1 MKKYLLKSF
10 ALLAMLFSAMT
21 MSAVSYCGETI
32 TSTDGT
38 KTAVITCTQ
47 PEVGTYVMTVTSS
60 EAYFYGL
67 KIKDGTTTFNLDGTS
82 VRAVNNTTNTEKL
95 TCSWASPI
103 LTITLR
109 CTDTPVMTSNLCLNF
124 GGSEKEFDALKDQV
138 FEWPTSCEET
148 DKWADVDWVA
158 GSDNKYKVLHECLTR
173 VVSVQQ
179 PGWAEERGIYVSVS
193 AGISDCSVNGAIDGA
208 GMILYLSSFT
218 AKETEVTIN
227 YAGGSCT
234 FWVYYAD
241 GTEGGSVEDDESPV
255 MTSATVESYTHNSAV
270 IAVEAE
276 DNIGVVKY
284 HIVDANNGIDEML
297 TATAGK
303 ITLANLSSATTYNL
317 TISAIDK
324 VGNESTGRTVTAF
337 TTDAL
342 LYCDFPTGHESNAAF
357 GDVNGR
363 ILVSAIKV
371 TPKKIRLLIKSAA
384 EATKN
389 IDLVYVAPVGAAA
402 VTVGSDVAEGGSREV
417 AVDIEYATA
426 PATYGFMIQWSNPDW
441 TGRWQASINN
451 ILPSQLCTEPV
462 EVYDVN
468 FALASNG
475 SSAEATTGNAA
486 AAIDNNIE
494 GASRWESAQE
504 DPQTWTLDLGQAR
517 IFNTLEI
524 VWEGAYGKTF
534 TVSVS
539 DDKETWKPIW
549 TVEGQEL
556 AGFPYTQTQKIDKTT
571 GRYIQFH
578 GTARGTGYGYS
589 FYEFRV
595 YLAGVSTFTSLEA
608 KPATN
613 LTKLG
618 EGNAIT
624 LTAKDQNGKPMA
636 DVGEVI
642 YTVTPADAGTITNNI
657 YTPTKIGLASI
668 VATIGEVSAPAF
680 EVFAY
685 DGENLALN
693 KSATAGHL
701 NEQAYLSNDNDM
713 GTRWGSNG
721 ASHPDND
728 WWYVDLGNAYDIYA
742 VAIMWETARP
752 ANYVLEAS
760 ETAADDSW
768 LPIKTITDVLPVISP
783 KYEVY
788 VDLTVHPCRYMRVR
802 ATSTVGGH
810 DNLAYGIS
818 MFDVQVFGTESASLT
833 KAVSASVN
841 DATMGTATV
850 TQEGIAVTEVAT
862 GSQVTFTATAN
873 EGHIFV
879 NWSNGNTNPS
889 FTTTVDAPMDLTANF
904 RALGN
909 IYCNTEMTVDG
920 HTIYVTMKRSAPETY
935 QLIVRSKEN
944 LTNFGGTNFYRSNN
958 IHVID
963 LRDQGVLSE
972 DKHILTA
979 TFTAETAPYMGTP
992 LYVIFEGVGEI
1003 TYSKLDNIEYD
1014 VECSED
1020 VTVTGLAIDP
1030 ASVSVM
1036 VGGSQTLKAIFT
1048 PAHAF
1053 GEELEWISSKD
1064 AIATVDANGLVT
1076 AIAEGEAV
1084 ITATLVS
1091 NPAISATCNVTVTP
1105 FIANTFYGNGSD
1117 GGVDFAYSLTTNANG
1132 TITIVADVFTNNP
1145 GLATPSFSIDGEWKD
1160 MTKNADGTYTRTS
1173 EKTFSVGQ
1181 EVACFLYAPYTGG
1194 AARID
1199 FTYIVGSSN
1208 ERPTITVESV
1218 TLDKTTCDLMPTE
1231 TAQLVATVNPTYAT
1245 NKSVTWTSSDNNIA
1259 TVDDNGLVTAVAAG
1273 SATITATSAADNTKT
1288 ATCTV
1293 NVMAELTDVTYHAST
1308 SVKKDAAA
1316 YLGIN
1321 YSITRT
1327 SDRTLRY
1334 VIKVN
1339 NSEYVD
1345 LEFNVVVN
1353 DNWQG
1358 MTYDASTNTYTYTTI
1373 TTYADGD
1380 VVSGFF
1386 RQIKYGVEGRWDF
1399 NYVVGSTSTT
1409 PRTMVAFNDEDVDL
1423 SHLNNGSVYDV
1434 ILKRNFVMDGDWN
1447 TICLPFALTAD
1458 QVKEVFGEGTQL
1470 TKLSSSA
1477 LKSSTEVDIQFE
1489 KVTSIEAA
1497 TPYLIKP
1504 EKNVNEGVFLENV
1517 TINTTPI
1524 ILEAGITKMI
1534 PVLKTQ
1540 AFTGE
1545 NNTFFLGAN
1554 EVLYKASTS
1563 GNIMAMR
1570 AYFQFSTLTPE
1581 QLRNVRARVV
1591 FNENTETSVDNITI
1605 DEAPIKVI
1613 QNGQLIII
1621 RNGVK
1626 YNVQGQKL

>member
-10 ALLAMLFSAMT
+10 ALIAMLFSAMT
-21 MSAVSYCGETI
+21 LSA
-32 TSTDGT
+32 
-38 KTAVITCTQ
+38 
-47 PEVGTYVMTVTSS
+47 
-60 EAYFYGL
+60 
-67 KIKDGTTTFNLDGTS
+67 
-82 VRAVNNTTNTEKL
+82 
-95 TCSWASPI
+95 AS
-103 LTITLR
+103 
-109 CTDTPVMTSNLCLNF
+109 
-124 GGSEKEFDALKDQV
+124 G
-138 FEWPTSCEET
+138 
-148 DKWADVDWVA
+148 VDWSAFDFIGDGA
-158 GSDNKYKVLHECLTR
+158 GGGAYANKYKVQTVDGLS
-173 VVSVQQ
+173 VVNIQK
-179 PGWAEERGIYVSVS
+179 PGFANEAGIYLTVP
-193 AGISDCSVNGAIDGA
+193 AGISNCTVNGAIQGA
-208 GMILYLSSFT
+208 GMVLYLSSLT
-218 AKETEVTIN
+218 AKETEVTITH
-227 YAGGSCT
+227 GTGSCT

-241 GTEGGSVEDDESPV
+241 GTEGGGEELPDTEAPTLISVELFGAAQNFVLLSPNATDNKGV
-255 MTSATVESYTHNSAV
+255 TSYLITPNGG
-270 IAVEAE
+270 AE
-276 DNIGVVKY
+276 KEVTLDN
-284 HIVDANNGIDEML
+284 
-297 TATAGK
+297 AGK
-303 ITLANLSSATTYNL
+303 IKIEGLTLDKSYTYSVKAKDAAGNVSDAKEITFSTLDRIFCEEEVLPNVQFTTNQKLTFTAKKVSNTETLFTLTSSTSTLTKMYNVNL
-317 TISAIDK
+317 TNAGSGVLPAGYVWTNDWTLTDNTLSK
-324 VGNESTGRTVTAF
+324 TVTWE
-337 TTDAL
+337 T
-342 LYCDFPTGHESNAAF
+342 YPTNPITIAITANRTPGAGESNLI
-357 GDVNGR
+357 GLSYSMDISNTCGEEP
-363 ILVSAIKV
+363 
-371 TPKKIRLLIKSAA
+371 TPDP
-384 EATKN
+384 T
-389 IDLVYVAPVGAAA
+389 
-402 VTVGSDVAEGGSREV
+402 
-417 AVDIEYATA
+417 
-426 PATYGFMIQWSNPDW
+426 PDPEPE
-441 TGRWQASINN
+441 T
-451 ILPSQLCTEPV
+451 PTEI
-462 EVYDVN
+462 YDTN
-468 FALASNG
+468 FALVSNG
-475 SSAEATTGNAA
+475 ASAEASSKSDDANL
-486 AAIDNNIE
+486 AIDGNE
-494 GASRWESAQE
+494 GSRWGSEYS
-504 DPQTWTLDLGQAR
+504 DPQTWILDLGQLR

-539 DDKETWKPIW
+539 DDKETWTPVW

-589 FYEFRV
+589 FWEFRV
-595 YLAGVSTFTSLEA
+595 YLAGTSTLTTLEA

-624 LTAKDQNGKPMA
+624 LTPKDQNGQTMA
-636 DVGEVI
+636 GVGEVT
-642 YTVTPADAGTITNNI
+642 YTITPADAGTITDNVYI
-657 YTPTKIGLASI
+657 PAKIGPASI
-668 VATIGEVSAPAF
+668 VAAIGEVKAAAF
-680 EVFAY
+680 EVFGYA
-685 DGENLALN
+685 GENVALSTSIN
-693 KSATAGHL
+693 SSKIVAQSDFAPSGTDAWHAIDGNEGSVWQGSATNGTADDEASRTYDSWFVVDFGAEYDVNL
-701 NEQAYLSNDNDM
+701 VSIKFEGACSQEYTVAFSADNAVWATAYE
-713 GTRWGSNG
+713 
-721 ASHPDND
+721 
-728 WWYVDLGNAYDIYA
+728 YVGNAVTNGHTKLIYGNDLQNNTK
-742 VAIMWETARP
+742 VRYARF
-752 ANYVLEAS
+752 YS
-760 ETAADDSW
+760 TKAA
-768 LPIKTITDVLPVISP
+768 T
-783 KYEVY
+783 KYGMKIFE
-788 VDLTVHPCRYMRVR
+788 
-802 ATSTVGGH
+802 
-810 DNLAYGIS
+810 
-818 MFDVQVFGTESASLT
+818 FQVFGTESASLT

-841 DATMGTATV
+841 DAGMGTATV
-850 TQEGIAVTEVAT
+850 TQNGVAVTEVET
-862 GSQVTFTATAN
+862 GSEVTFTATAN

-1064 AIATVDANGLVT
+1064 AIATVAANGLVT

-1245 NKSVTWTSSDNNIA
+1245 NKSVTWTSSNNNVA
-1259 TVDDNGLVTAVAAG
+1259 TVDANGLVTAKSAG
-1273 SATITATSAADNTKT
+1273 TAIITVTTADGGKT
-1288 ATCTV
+1288 ATCTIAV
-1293 NVMAELTDVTYHAST
+1293 VAALTDAIYYANDFFT
-1308 SVKKDAAA
+1308 
-1316 YLGIN
+1316 IN
-1321 YSITRT
+1321 GQLVGFNYAITRT
-1327 SDRTLRY
+1327 PERKLRY
-1334 VIKVN
+1334 EVAVN
-1339 NSEYVD
+1339 GEAVVD
-1345 LEFNVVVN
+1345 GTPVEFNIRLNDGVWNDMTKEGTGHFTFESSRTYN
-1353 DNWQG
+1353 DN
-1358 MTYDASTNTYTYTTI
+1358 DPF
-1373 TTYADGD
+1373 
-1380 VVSGFF
+1380 VGFF
-1386 RQIKYGVEGRWDF
+1386 YAVYAGGDSRIDID
-1399 NYVVGSTSTT
+1399 NYTVGSANLSV
-1409 PRTMVAFNDEDVDL
+1409 PPMVAINESDEAANAALTGNIDA
-1423 SHLNNGSVYDV
+1423 V
-1434 ILKRNFVMDGDWN
+1434 IGRAFTNAYWQ
-1447 TICLPFALTAD
+1447 TISLPFTLD
-1458 QVKEVFGEGTQL
+1458 QEQLKEVFGNGVQVA
-1470 TKLSSSA
+1470 KLNSSRVA
-1477 LKSSTEVDIQFE
+1477 STDNATFE
-1489 KVTSIEAA
+1489 LNFEYVSEIEAA
-1497 TPYLIKP
+1497 TPYLIRPSKEVAKGAVVRDVLVDLTP
-1504 EKNVNEGVFLENV
+1504 KNVR
-1517 TINTTPI
+1517 TTD
-1524 ILEAGITKMI
+1524 ATMI
-1534 PVLKTQ
+1534 PVLFKTTFPT
-1540 AFTGE
+1540 AETNYWLAE
-1545 NNTFFLGAN
+1545 NGYLYGGATDI
-1554 EVLYKASTS
+1554 E
-1563 GNIMAMR
+1563 AMR
-1570 AYFQFSTLTPE
+1570 AYFTFPNLTAE
-1581 QLRNVRARVV
+1581 QASRMRARVV
-1591 FNENTETSVDNITI
+1591 FSENTETSVDNIAI

-1613 QNGQLIII
+1613 QNSQLIII